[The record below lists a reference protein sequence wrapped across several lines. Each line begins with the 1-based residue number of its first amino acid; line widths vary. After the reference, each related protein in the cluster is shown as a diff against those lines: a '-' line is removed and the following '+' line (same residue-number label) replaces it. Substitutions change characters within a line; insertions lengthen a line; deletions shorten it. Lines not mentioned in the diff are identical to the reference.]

1 MKNARI
7 LDATASNRSIWLI
20 KDSPHIL
27 FIDIENEL
35 QVPPDMV
42 LDCTETGFKPH
53 SYHTIFFDPP
63 QWWGDTPS
71 DNYYS
76 CKNLKESKAFSE
88 KYGYKGYFTSYYGTD
103 KFKSKT
109 ELLTFLHKSQK
120 EFNRILKDDGM
131 LWVKWNETKI
141 PLSKILPFF
150 KNWDEMLRLEI
161 GDNYQTLGV
170 SQTYWM
176 MFMKKEGI
184 KQTDL
189 NEVEI

>member
-7 LDATASNRSIWLI
+7 LDATSANRSIWLI

-27 FIDIENEL
+27 FIDIEPEL

-63 QWWGDTPS
+63 QYWGDKIGG
-71 DNYYS
+71 NIYALR
-76 CKNLKESKAFSE
+76 NLDDVHIFNE
-88 KYGYKGYFTSYYGTD
+88 KYGTNRHVSYYGTD

-120 EFNRILKDDGM
+120 EFNRILMDDGM
-131 LWVKWNETKI
+131 LWVKWNEIKI

-150 KNWDEMLRLEI
+150 KNWVEMLRLEI
-161 GDNYQTLGV
+161 CDKYQTLSY
-170 SQTYWM
+170 SQTYWL

-189 NEVEI
+189 NEVER